1 MLTTISRC
9 LLSLAFAVPTFPIA
23 AQAQCRTMKAELTDY
38 VRTRDAKIGIAVIT
52 DRHDTICVNNE
63 HPYPMN
69 SVMKLYQ
76 AMAVVDM
83 MQQRGHKVDSVFT
96 FDRDEMDEKT
106 YSPMRDTFQK
116 RKTETSVAELL
127 KYSLQ
132 QSDNNACDMLFRHVV
147 GVHDTDKY
155 IRRLGFKDFAIAASE
170 ADMHADTT
178 RVHTNWSYPLT
189 AAMLINRL
197 FTERLYNAEYQHFLI
212 KTLNECSTGVNR
224 LAKPLLT
231 SGATIGHKTGTG
243 FTSPEGY
250 PQGINDVG
258 FVRLPDGRSYSVAV
272 FVETSRYDMEQ
283 TEQMIA
289 DISGI
294 VLRNVKNN

>member
-9 LLSLAFAVPTFPIA
+9 LLSLAFAVPTCPIA
-23 AQAQCRTMKAELTDY
+23 AQAQCRAMKAELTDY
-38 VRTRDAKIGIAVIT
+38 VRTCDAKIGIAVIT

-76 AMAVVDM
+76 AMAVVDR
-83 MQQRGHKVDSVFT
+83 MQRRGHKVDSVFT
-96 FDRDEMDEKT
+96 FDRDEMNEKT

-116 RKTETSVAELL
+116 ETNETSVAELL

-132 QSDNNACDMLFRHVV
+132 QSDNNACDMLFRHIV

-155 IRRLGFKDFAIAASE
+155 IRQLGFKDFAIMASE
-170 ADMHADTT
+170 ADMQADTT

-197 FTERLYNAEYQHFLI
+197 FTERLYSAEYQHFLI
-212 KTLNECSTGVNR
+212 KTLNECSTGSNR
-224 LAKPLLT
+224 LPKPLLT